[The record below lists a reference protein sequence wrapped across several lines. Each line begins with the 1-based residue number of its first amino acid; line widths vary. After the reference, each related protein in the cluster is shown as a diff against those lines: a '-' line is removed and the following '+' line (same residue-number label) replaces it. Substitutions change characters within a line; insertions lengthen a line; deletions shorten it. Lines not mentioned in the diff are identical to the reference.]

1 MEEEKFQVSK
11 NILKTLTVDT
21 RTNILKALEERPM
34 TASELSRYL
43 NKHVTTVSEHL
54 DLLKDSE
61 LVERVERPGR
71 KWIYYKLTKPGQR
84 VLHPESYKWIFV
96 LSITFICFICG
107 FYYATANSY
116 PGNLLYNFKRTM
128 ENLQLSFTADSLKK
142 AELHIQHA
150 NERLE
155 ETKQVVNE
163 GKTGYVSEII
173 KDYNNDINQAR
184 LEIQKAKENK
194 RNIAPTLEILSE
206 STAKQSAILENIV
219 IKNPTVSGQVS
230 PALNIS
236 KQEHNTAVQ
245 ELVNI
250 TERKS

>member
-11 NILKTLTVDT
+11 NLLKTLTVDT

-54 DLLKDSE
+54 DLLRNSE

-84 VLHPESYKWIFV
+84 VLHPESYRWIFV
-96 LSITFICFICG
+96 LSITFICFISG
-107 FYYATANSY
+107 LYFTTANSY
-116 PGNLLYNFKRTM
+116 PGDFLYGLKRSM

-155 ETKQVVNE
+155 ETKQVIE
-163 GKTGYVSEII
+163 SGKTAYIPVII
-173 KDYNNDINQAR
+173 KDYNYNMDQAKS
-184 LEIQKAKENK
+184 EIEKAKQDK
-194 RNIAPTLEILSE
+194 KDVVPVLEILSE
-206 STAKQSAILENIV
+206 STARQSAILQNIA
-219 IKNPTVSGQVS
+219 IRNPSVASQVE
-230 PALNIS
+230 PALNTS
-236 KQEHNTAVQ
+236 EKGYTSAVQ
-245 ELVNI
+245 EIINV
-250 TERKS
+250 TESKS